1 MIGIDLIEVE
11 RLRVAMLRTGRFKTR
26 VFTAEEISYCDAKA
40 NPYQSFAARFA
51 AREAFRKL
59 HPSLSSG
66 IKYHEVEVAVGPEGS
81 PFFKLHGEALV
92 LVQKLNICHIDLSL
106 SHAGDYAM
114 AAAVAMFECKG
125 GKE

>member
-1 MIGIDLIEVE
+1 MIGIDLIEIE
-11 RLRVAMLRTGRFKTR
+11 RLKAAMLRTGRFKTR
-26 VFTAEEISYCDAKA
+26 VFTPDEISYCESKA

-59 HPSLSSG
+59 HPSFTAG
-66 IKYHEVEVAVGPEGS
+66 IQYHEVEVAVGPEGR

-92 LVQKLNICHIDLSL
+92 RVEKLNIGHIDLSL

-114 AAAVAMFECKG
+114 AAAVAVVEYKG
-125 GKE
+125 G